1 MESVKIQINK
11 IVVEDMIIPPFFTLK
26 GGYQYFKILSDR
38 SYIKVTNYD
47 VDTESMENL
56 EVYPAISVDQV
67 RYLEIFVQG
76 KEVIEIT
83 EDEFK
88 NHYKKCVTTIAKL

>member
-11 IVVEDMIIPPFFTLK
+11 TTVEDMVIPPFFTLK
-26 GGYQYFKILSDR
+26 GCYQYYKILSER
-38 SYIKVTNYD
+38 SYLKVTNYD
-47 VDTESMENL
+47 VDTQSMENL
-56 EVYPAISVDQV
+56 EVYPSIRVDQV
-67 RYLEIFVQG
+67 RYLEIFVKG

-88 NHYKKCVTTIAKL
+88 TQYKKCVTTIAKL